1 MKIDILKEITRYGIG
16 SMFIIAAILKLIS
29 IDEFEIYIY
38 SFDILNFLLTTLF
51 SRLLIAG
58 ELLIGLMLIFKMCY
72 KFTWR
77 ATLAVQI
84 LFTLF
89 LVYVHAFRND
99 GNCHCFGEL
108 VELSPLESVVKNI
121 VVIGGLF
128 FIKTQRRGDAET
140 QSKFVDLF
148 VHRFIDFRKVLLV
161 TAVIIP
167 FVVTP
172 MDSVYKM
179 IYSSEKEI
187 STVDLYESFDK
198 LVAMDFIENDIVFD
212 SISAFETKGD
222 KIVAIVSSGC
232 KYCRLG
238 VKKLSLI
245 MKNNGVSPDNVNILI
260 WGSREGILNFRE
272 ETMTE
277 GCYYWHIMPHEA
289 VDITLG
295 RFPTFIIFKE
305 KEIVNISD
313 FRDIDESFFL
323 NSEP

>member
-1 MKIDILKEITRYGIG
+1 MKINILKDIVRYGIG

-29 IDEFEIYIY
+29 IDEFELYIY
-38 SFDILNFLLTTLF
+38 SFEIFNFLLTTLF
-51 SRLLIAG
+51 SRMLIAG
-58 ELLIGLMLIFKMCY
+58 ELVLGLLLVFKMCY
-72 KFTWR
+72 KLTWR
-77 ATLAVQI
+77 ATLSVQI
-84 LFTLF
+84 VFSLF
-89 LVYVHAFRND
+89 LVYVLAFRND
-99 GNCHCFGEL
+99 DNCHCFGEL
-108 VELSPLESVVKNI
+108 VELSPLESIVKNI

-128 FIKTQRRGDAET
+128 FIKTQRHRDAET
-140 QSKFVDLF
+140 QSKFVKK
-148 VHRFIDFRKVLLV
+148 ILLV
-161 TAVIIP
+161 AAVIIP

-187 STVDLYESFDK
+187 STVDFYETLDK
-198 LVAMDFIENDIVFD
+198 VVKMDFVENDIVFD
-212 SISAFETKGD
+212 SVSAFETKGD
-222 KIVAIVSSGC
+222 KIVAVVSSGC

-238 VKKLSLI
+238 VKKFSLI
-245 MKNNGVSPDNVNILI
+245 MKNNGVSPDNVNVFI

-295 RFPTFIIFKE
+295 RFPTFIILKE

-323 NSEP
+323 SSEL

>member
-1 MKIDILKEITRYGIG
+1 
-16 SMFIIAAILKLIS
+16 MFIIAAILKLIS
-29 IDEFEIYIY
+29 IDEFELYIY
-38 SFDILNFLLTTLF
+38 SFEIFNFLLTTLF
-51 SRLLIAG
+51 SRMLIAG
-58 ELLIGLMLIFKMCY
+58 ELVLGLLLVFKMCY
-72 KFTWR
+72 KLTWR
-77 ATLAVQI
+77 ATLSVQI
-84 LFTLF
+84 VFSLF
-89 LVYVHAFRND
+89 LVYVLAFRND
-99 GNCHCFGEL
+99 DNCHCFGEL
-108 VELSPLESVVKNI
+108 VELSPLESIVKNI

-128 FIKTQRRGDAET
+128 FIKTQRHRDAET
-140 QSKFVDLF
+140 QSKFVKK
-148 VHRFIDFRKVLLV
+148 ILLV
-161 TAVIIP
+161 AAVIIP

-187 STVDLYESFDK
+187 STVDFYETLDK
-198 LVAMDFIENDIVFD
+198 VVKMDFVENDIVFD
-212 SISAFETKGD
+212 SVSAFETKGD
-222 KIVAIVSSGC
+222 KIVAVVSSGC

-238 VKKLSLI
+238 VKKFSLI
-245 MKNNGVSPDNVNILI
+245 MKNNGVSPDNVNVFI

-295 RFPTFIIFKE
+295 RFPTFIILKE

-323 NSEP
+323 SSEL

>member
-1 MKIDILKEITRYGIG
+1 LKIDSLKEIVRYGIG

-29 IDEFEIYIY
+29 IDEFELYIY

-58 ELLIGLMLIFKMCY
+58 ELVLGLLLVFKMCY

-77 ATLAVQI
+77 ATLSVQI
-84 LFTLF
+84 VFTLF
-89 LVYVHAFRND
+89 LAYVLVFRND
-99 GNCHCFGEL
+99 SNCHCFGEL
-108 VELSPLESVVKNI
+108 VELSPLESIIKNI

-128 FIKTQRRGDAET
+128 FIKTQRRRDAET
-140 QSKFVDLF
+140 QSKFVKK
-148 VHRFIDFRKVLLV
+148 ILLV
-161 TAVIIP
+161 AAVIIP

-187 STVDLYESFDK
+187 STVDFYQTLDK
-198 LVAMDFIENDIVFD
+198 VVKMDFVDNDIVFD
-212 SISAFETKGD
+212 STAQIKMDG
-222 KIVAIVSSGC
+222 KQMVVIVSSGC

-238 VKKLSLI
+238 VKKLS
-245 MKNNGVSPDNVNILI
+245 MMMRKNDIKSDNVKIFI
-260 WGSREGILNFRE
+260 WGSREGILNFKD
-272 ETMTE
+272 ETLTDDFS
-277 GCYYWHIMPHEA
+277 YWHIMPHEA

-295 RFPTFIIFKE
+295 RFPTFIILEE

-313 FRDIDESFFL
+313 FRDIDESFF
-323 NSEP
+323 SEL

>member
-1 MKIDILKEITRYGIG
+1 MKVNILKEILRYGIG
-16 SMFIIAAILKLIS
+16 GMFIIAAILKLIS
-29 IDEFEIYIY
+29 IDDFEIYVY

-58 ELLIGLMLIFKMCY
+58 ELVIGLLLIFKMY
-72 KFTWR
+72 YRFTWR
-77 ATLAVQI
+77 ATLSVQV

-89 LVYVHAFRND
+89 LVYVLLFRND
-99 GNCHCFGEL
+99 DNCHCFGEL
-108 VELSPLESVVKNI
+108 VELSPLESIVKNI

-128 FIKTQRRGDAET
+128 LIKTTRLQDHKT
-140 QSKFVDLF
+140 TSKFVGL
-148 VHRFIDFRKVLLV
+148 RKVLLI
-161 TAVIIP
+161 TSVIIP
-167 FVVTP
+167 FVVIP

-187 STVDLYESFDK
+187 SSVDFYETLDK
-198 LVAMDFIENDIVFD
+198 VVKMDFVDNDIVFD
-212 SISAFETKGD
+212 SVSAFEAKGD

-245 MKNNGVSPDNVNILI
+245 MKNNGISPDNVNIFI

-277 GCYYWHIMPHEA
+277 GYSYWHIMPHEA
-289 VDITLG
+289 IDITLG
-295 RFPTFIIFKE
+295 RFPTFIILKE

-323 NSEP
+323 NSEL

>member
-1 MKIDILKEITRYGIG
+1 MLKINILKEILRYGIG
-16 SMFIIAAILKLIS
+16 SMFIIAAILKLMS
-29 IDEFEIYIY
+29 IDEFEIYVY
-38 SFDILNFLLTTLF
+38 SFDVFNFLLTTLF
-51 SRLLIAG
+51 SRLLITG
-58 ELLIGLMLIFKMCY
+58 ELVIGLLLIFKMCY
-72 KFTWR
+72 KITWR
-77 ATLAVQI
+77 ATLSVQI

-89 LVYVHAFRND
+89 LVYVLVFRKD
-99 GNCHCFGEL
+99 DNCHCFGEL
-108 VELSPLESVVKNI
+108 VELSPMESIVKNV

-128 FIKTQRRGDAET
+128 LIKTTRLQDHKT
-140 QSKFVDLF
+140 TSKFVGL
-148 VHRFIDFRKVLLV
+148 RKVLLI
-161 TAVIIP
+161 ASVIIP

-198 LVAMDFIENDIVFD
+198 VVAMDFIDNDIVFD
-212 SISAFETKGD
+212 STYVFEPKGD
-222 KIVAIVSSGC
+222 KVVAIVSSGC

-238 VKKLSLI
+238 VKKLSLM
-245 MKNNGVSPDNVNILI
+245 MKNNGVTPDDVNIFI

-289 VDITLG
+289 VDVTFG
-295 RFPTFIIFKE
+295 RFPTFIILKE

-313 FRDIDESFFL
+313 FRDIDESFL
-323 NSEP
+323 NH

>member
-1 MKIDILKEITRYGIG
+1 MKIDSLKEIVRYGIG

-29 IDEFEIYIY
+29 IDEFELYIY
-38 SFDILNFLLTTLF
+38 SFDILDFLLTTLF

-58 ELLIGLMLIFKMCY
+58 ELVLGLLLVFKMCY

-77 ATLAVQI
+77 ATLSVQI
-84 LFTLF
+84 VFTLF
-89 LVYVHAFRND
+89 LAYVLAFRND
-99 GNCHCFGEL
+99 SNCHCFGEL
-108 VELSPLESVVKNI
+108 VELSPLESIVKNI

-128 FIKTQRRGDAET
+128 FIKTQRRRDAET
-140 QSKFVDLF
+140 QSKFVKK
-148 VHRFIDFRKVLLV
+148 ILLV
-161 TAVIIP
+161 AAVIIP

-187 STVDLYESFDK
+187 STVDFYETLDK
-198 LVAMDFIENDIVFD
+198 VVKMDFVDNDIVFD
-212 SISAFETKGD
+212 STAQINMDGKQM
-222 KIVAIVSSGC
+222 VVIVSSGC

-238 VKKLSLI
+238 VKKLS
-245 MKNNGVSPDNVNILI
+245 MMMRKNDIKSDNVKIFI
-260 WGSREGILNFRE
+260 WGSREGILNFKD
-272 ETMTE
+272 ETLTDDFS
-277 GCYYWHIMPHEA
+277 YWHIMPHEA

-295 RFPTFIIFKE
+295 RFPTFIILEE

-323 NSEP
+323 SSEL

>member
-1 MKIDILKEITRYGIG
+1 MKVNILKEILRYGIG
-16 SMFIIAAILKLIS
+16 GMFIIAAILKLIS
-29 IDEFEIYIY
+29 IDDFEIYVY

-58 ELLIGLMLIFKMCY
+58 ELVIGLLLIFKMCY
-72 KFTWR
+72 KFAWR
-77 ATLAVQI
+77 ATLSVQV

-89 LVYVHAFRND
+89 LVYVLLFRND
-99 GNCHCFGEL
+99 DNCHCFGEL
-108 VELSPLESVVKNI
+108 VELSPLESIVKNV

-128 FIKTQRRGDAET
+128 LIRSQRRKDAET
-140 QSKFVDLF
+140 QSKL
-148 VHRFIDFRKVLLV
+148 IDFRKVLLAA
-161 TAVIIP
+161 AVIIP

-187 STVDLYESFDK
+187 SSVDFYETLDK
-198 LVAMDFIENDIVFD
+198 VVKMDFVENDIVFD
-212 SISAFETKGD
+212 SVSACEAKGD

-245 MKNNGVSPDNVNILI
+245 MKNNGISPDNVNIFI

-289 VDITLG
+289 IDITLG
-295 RFPTFIIFKE
+295 RFPTFIILKE

-313 FRDIDESFFL
+313 FRDIDESFF
-323 NSEP
+323 SEL

>member
-1 MKIDILKEITRYGIG
+1 MKVNILKEIVRYGIG
-16 SMFIIAAILKLIS
+16 SMFIIAAILKLMS
-29 IDEFEIYIY
+29 IDEFEIYVY
-38 SFDILNFLLTTLF
+38 SFDILNFLFTTLF
-51 SRLLIAG
+51 SRLLIVG
-58 ELLIGLMLIFKMCY
+58 ELLIGLLLIFKMCY

-77 ATLAVQI
+77 ATLGVQI

-89 LVYVHAFRND
+89 LVYVMIFRND
-99 GNCHCFGEL
+99 DNCHCFGEL
-108 VELSPLESVVKNI
+108 VELSPMESIVKNV

-128 FIKTQRRGDAET
+128 FVKTTRLQDYKTTSG
-140 QSKFVDLF
+140 L
-148 VHRFIDFRKVLLV
+148 IYFRKVLLV
-161 TAVIIP
+161 IAIIVP

-198 LVAMDFIENDIVFD
+198 VVAMDFIDNDIVFD
-212 SISAFETKGD
+212 SISVFEAKGD

-238 VKKLSLI
+238 VKKLSLM
-245 MKNNGVSPDNVNILI
+245 MKNNGVSPDNVNLFI

-277 GCYYWHIMPHEA
+277 GCSYWHIMPHEA

-295 RFPTFIIFKE
+295 RFPTFIILKE

-313 FRDIDESFFL
+313 FRDIDESLL
-323 NSEP
+323 NR

>member
-1 MKIDILKEITRYGIG
+1 MKVNILKEILRYGIG
-16 SMFIIAAILKLIS
+16 GMFIIAAILKLIS
-29 IDEFEIYIY
+29 IDDFEIYVY

-58 ELLIGLMLIFKMCY
+58 ELVIGLLLIFKMY
-72 KFTWR
+72 YRFTWR
-77 ATLAVQI
+77 ATLSVQV

-89 LVYVHAFRND
+89 LVYVLLFRND
-99 GNCHCFGEL
+99 DNCHCFGEL
-108 VELSPLESVVKNI
+108 VELSPLESIVKNI
-121 VVIGGLF
+121 VVIGALF
-128 FIKTQRRGDAET
+128 LIRSQRRKDAET
-140 QSKFVDLF
+140 QSKL
-148 VHRFIDFRKVLLV
+148 IDFRKVLLAA
-161 TAVIIP
+161 AVIIP
-167 FVVTP
+167 FVVIP

-187 STVDLYESFDK
+187 STVDLFESLDK
-198 LVAMDFIENDIVFD
+198 LVAMDFVDNDIVFD
-212 SISAFETKGD
+212 SVSAFETKGD
-222 KIVAIVSSGC
+222 KIVAVVSSGC

-245 MKNNGVSPDNVNILI
+245 MKNNGISPDNVNIFI

-277 GCYYWHIMPHEA
+277 GCSYWHIMPHEA
-289 VDITLG
+289 IDITLG
-295 RFPTFIIFKE
+295 RFPTFIILKE

-323 NSEP
+323 NSEL